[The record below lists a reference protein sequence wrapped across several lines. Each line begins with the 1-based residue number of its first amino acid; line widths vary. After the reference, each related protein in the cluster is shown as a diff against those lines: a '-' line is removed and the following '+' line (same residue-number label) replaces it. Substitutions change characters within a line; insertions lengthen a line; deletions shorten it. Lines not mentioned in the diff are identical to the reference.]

1 MTSKKYLFTCI
12 LLVVFVLASAGC
24 VQPQIPEPY
33 PTPVPTAQP
42 ASAAESAFW
51 ISNTD
56 QYLSYWNEKM
66 GWNFTEQTLAGYSRD
81 LNRYLDASWKYEAAG
96 YYVTNNSEFLHAVE
110 GILGLTEEQFAAFVT
125 ADDAAQKKTDQIEHH
140 SQSSRLSE
148 ISADQI

>member
-1 MTSKKYLFTCI
+1 MIPMKPLI
-12 LLVVFVLASAGC
+12 PLLLLAVLVLASAGC

-33 PTPVPTAQP
+33 PTPVPTVQP
-42 ASAAESAFW
+42 ASAEESAFW

-96 YYVTNNSEFLHAVE
+96 YYVTNNSEYLHAVKE
-110 GILGLTEEQFAAFVT
+110 ILGLTVSSSMPSKGFSVSP
-125 ADDAAQKKTDQIEHH
+125 KNSLLH
-140 SQSSRLSE
+140 SLPQTLHKRKLTK
-148 ISADQI
+148 

>member
-1 MTSKKYLFTCI
+1 MKPLI
-12 LLVVFVLASAGC
+12 PLLLLLAALILASAGC

-33 PTPVPTAQP
+33 PTPVPTVQP
-42 ASAAESAFW
+42 ASAEESAFW

-66 GWNFTEQTLAGYSRD
+66 GWNFTEQTLDGYSRD

-96 YYVTNNSEFLHAVE
+96 YYVTNNREFPHAAKE
-110 GILGLTEEQFAAFVT
+110 ILGLTEEQFDAFVT
-125 ADDAAQKKTDQIEHH
+125 ADAEQKKTDHIEHH

-148 ISADQI
+148 ISADQT

>member
-1 MTSKKYLFTCI
+1 MKPLI
-12 LLVVFVLASAGC
+12 PLLLLLAALILASAGC

-33 PTPVPTAQP
+33 PTPVPTVQP
-42 ASAAESAFW
+42 ASAEESAFW

-81 LNRYLDASWKYEAAG
+81 LNSYLDASWKYEGAG
-96 YYVTNNSEFLHAVE
+96 YYVTNNSEYLHAVKE
-110 GILGLTEEQFAAFVT
+110 ILGLTEEQFDAFVT
-125 ADDAAQKKTDQIEHH
+125 ADAEQKKTDQIEHH

-148 ISADQI
+148 ISADQT

>member
-1 MTSKKYLFTCI
+1 MKPLI
-12 LLVVFVLASAGC
+12 PLLLLLAVLVLASAGC

-33 PTPVPTAQP
+33 PTPVPTVQP
-42 ASAAESAFW
+42 ASAEESAFW

-81 LNRYLDASWKYEAAG
+81 LNSYLDASWKYEGAG
-96 YYVTNNSEFLHAVE
+96 YYVTNNSEYLHAVK
-110 GILGLTEEQFAAFVT
+110 GILGLTEEQFDAFVT
-125 ADDAAQKKTDQIEHH
+125 ADAEQKKTDQIEHH

-148 ISADQI
+148 ISADQT

>member
-1 MTSKKYLFTCI
+1 MKPLI
-12 LLVVFVLASAGC
+12 PLLLLAVLVLASAGC

-33 PTPVPTAQP
+33 PTPVPTVQP
-42 ASAAESAFW
+42 ASAEESAFW

-66 GWNFTEQTLAGYSRD
+66 GWKLAGYSRD

-96 YYVTNNSEFLHAVE
+96 YYVTNNSEYLHAVKE
-110 GILGLTEEQFAAFVT
+110 ILGLTEEQFDAFVT
-125 ADDAAQKKTDQIEHH
+125 ADAEQKKTDQIEHH

-148 ISADQI
+148 ISADQT

>member
-1 MTSKKYLFTCI
+1 MKPLI
-12 LLVVFVLASAGC
+12 PLLLLAVLVLASAGC

-33 PTPVPTAQP
+33 PTPVPTVQP
-42 ASAAESAFW
+42 ASAEESAFW

-66 GWNFTEQTLAGYSRD
+66 GWNFTEQTLAGYS
-81 LNRYLDASWKYEAAG
+81 
-96 YYVTNNSEFLHAVE
+96 YVTNNSEFLHAVE
-110 GILGLTEEQFAAFVT
+110 GILGLTEEQFDAFVT
-125 ADDAAQKKTDQIEHH
+125 ADAAQKKTDQIEHH